1 MASQSAVEETRRC
14 LDNIEQLDS
23 LVNAYIVVIA
33 ESALK
38 EAEAIDQAREKGIS
52 SGVLNGL
59 PISVKDCIDVA
70 GIPCTN
76 GSSFFADYVPEE
88 DALIVQRL
96 RNAGAVILGK
106 TNLHEFAYGSTTQ
119 NPHYGS
125 TRNPWDLDR
134 IPSGSSGGAGA
145 SVAAQMCVGAVGSD
159 TGGSVRTPAAI
170 NGVTGLRPS
179 MGSIPMTGSFT
190 RICPAIDTVGP
201 LGESVEIVA
210 RMFAAMAGY
219 DDKDLY
225 SVNKEQPEFLD
236 ILDRSIEG
244 CRIGLPRKFFL
255 ENLEEGVGSAVE
267 AGAHKLAELG
277 AEIVE
282 VELKDAEHA
291 QQSVMPMVWADAYE
305 YHRDRAEN
313 SPEGFGRDVLDRI
326 LLGREVSGRDYAAAL
341 RTREM
346 WNRTVDRILEQVDV
360 ILTPTAPITAPSI
373 EESGDMLST
382 THHLTRFTYLFSWSG
397 LPGLS
402 VPCGFTEAGMP
413 IGMLL
418 NGRPWE
424 ETLLFQIGSR
434 YQNDTDWHKRTPS
447 LLSASVE

>member
-1 MASQSAVEETRRC
+1 MANQSAVEETRRC
-14 LDNIEQLDS
+14 LNNIEQFDS
-23 LVNAYIVVIA
+23 LVKAYIALIP
-33 ESALK
+33 ESALQ
-38 EAEAIDQAREKGIS
+38 EAEAIDRAREQDIVG
-52 SGVLNGL
+52 GVLDGI
-59 PISVKDCIDVA
+59 PISIKDCIDVA

-76 GSSFFADYVPEE
+76 GSSFFANYVPEQ

-190 RICPAIDTVGP
+190 RICPVIDTVGP

-210 RMFAAMAGY
+210 RMFAVMAGY
-219 DDKDLY
+219 DDHDLY
-225 SVNKEQPEFLD
+225 SVRREQPDFLGR
-236 ILDRSIEG
+236 LDNSIKG
-244 CRIGLPRKFFL
+244 TRIGLPRKFFL

-267 AGAHKLAELG
+267 AAAQQLAALG
-277 AEIVE
+277 ADIVD
-282 VELKDAEHA
+282 VELEGAESA
-291 QQSVMPMVWADAYE
+291 QQSVMPMVWADAYQ
-305 YHRDRAEN
+305 YHRERAET
-313 SPEGFGRDVLDRI
+313 SPAQFGQDVLDRI
-326 LLGREVSGRDYAAAL
+326 LLGQDITGYEYAAAL
-341 RTREM
+341 RAREG
-346 WNRTVDRILEQVDV
+346 WNRIVDRALEQVDV
-360 ILTPTAPITAPSI
+360 ILTPTTPITAPLV
-373 EESGDMLST
+373 EESSDMLSI
-382 THHLTRFTYLFSWSG
+382 THHLTRFTYLFSWAG

-402 VPCGFTEAGMP
+402 VPCGFTSAGMP

-424 ETLLFQIGSR
+424 EALLFQIGHS
-434 YQNDTDWHKRTPS
+434 YQNDTDWHNRRPP
-447 LLSASVE
+447 LLNAAG

>member
-1 MASQSAVEETRRC
+1 MTGQSAIEETRRC
-14 LDNIEQLDS
+14 LNNIERFDS
-23 LVNAYIVVIA
+23 VVNAFISVLA
-33 ESALK
+33 ESALR
-38 EAEAIDQAREKGIS
+38 EAESIDRAREQGAV
-52 SGVLNGL
+52 SGLLAGV

-70 GIPCTN
+70 GTPCTN
-76 GSSFFADYVPEE
+76 GSTLFADYVPEI
-88 DALIVQRL
+88 DALVVQRL
-96 RNAGAVILGK
+96 RQAGAVILGK

-170 NGVTGLRPS
+170 NGVSGLRPS

-210 RMFAAMAGY
+210 RLFAVMAGY
-219 DDKDLY
+219 DDDDLY
-225 SVNKEQPEFLD
+225 SVRREQPDFLGS
-236 ILDRSIEG
+236 LDNGIKG
-244 CRIGLPRKFFL
+244 IRIGLPQKFFL
-255 ENLEEGVGSAVE
+255 EDLEEGVGSAVE
-267 AGAHKLAELG
+267 ASAQRLAALG
-277 AEIVE
+277 ADIVE
-282 VELKDAEHA
+282 IELEGAEHA

-305 YHRDRAEN
+305 YHRERVESA
-313 SPEGFGRDVLDRI
+313 PEKFGRDVLDRI
-326 LLGREVSGRDYAAAL
+326 LLGRDITGRDYAAAL
-341 RTREM
+341 RARER
-346 WNRTVDRILEQVDV
+346 WNRTVDRTLEQVDV
-360 ILTPTAPITAPSI
+360 ILTPTTPITAPLV
-373 EESGDMLST
+373 EESSDMLST
-382 THHLTRFTYLFSWSG
+382 THHLTRFTYLFSWAG

-402 VPCGFTEAGMP
+402 VPCGFTSAGMP

-424 ETLLFQIGSR
+424 ETLLFQIGHS
-434 YQNDTDWHKRTPS
+434 YQNDTDWHSRRPP
-447 LLSASVE
+447 LLNAAG

>member
-1 MASQSAVEETRRC
+1 MATQSAVEETLRC
-14 LDNIEQLDS
+14 LNKIERFDS
-23 LVNAYIVVIA
+23 LVNAYIVVVA
-33 ESALK
+33 ESARK
-38 EAEAIDQAREKGIS
+38 EAEAIDQAREQGIS
-52 SGVLNGL
+52 NGVLNGI

-70 GIPCTN
+70 GVPCTN
-76 GSSFFADYVPEE
+76 GSRFFEDYVPEQ

-96 RNAGAVILGK
+96 RKAGAVILGK

-125 TRNPWDLDR
+125 TRNPWNLDR

-179 MGSIPMTGSFT
+179 MGSIPMTGSYT

-201 LGESVEIVA
+201 LGANVEIVA
-210 RMFAAMAGY
+210 RMFVAMAGY
-219 DDKDLY
+219 DDQDLY
-225 SVNKEQPEFLD
+225 SVKKEQPE
-236 ILDRSIEG
+236 ILDSLDHGIEG

-313 SPEGFGRDVLDRI
+313 SPERFGRDVLDRI

-341 RTREM
+341 RARES
-346 WNRTVDRILEQVDV
+346 WNRTIDRTLEQVDV
-360 ILTPTAPITAPSI
+360 ILTPTTPITAPSI

-382 THHLTRFTYLFSWSG
+382 THHLTRFTYLFSWAG

-402 VPCGFTEAGMP
+402 VPCGFTKFGMP
-413 IGMLL
+413 IGLLL

-424 ETLLFQIGSR
+424 ENLLFQIGNC
-434 YQNDTDWHKRTPS
+434 YQGHTDWHERVAP
-447 LLSASVE
+447 LLSTSSE

>member
-1 MASQSAVEETRRC
+1 MTGQSAIEETRRC
-14 LDNIEQLDS
+14 LNNIERFDS
-23 LVNAYIVVIA
+23 VVNAFISVLA
-33 ESALK
+33 ESALR
-38 EAEAIDQAREKGIS
+38 EAESIDRAREQGAV
-52 SGVLNGL
+52 SGLLAGV

-70 GIPCTN
+70 GTPCTN
-76 GSSFFADYVPEE
+76 GSTLFADYVPEI
-88 DALIVQRL
+88 DALVVQRL
-96 RNAGAVILGK
+96 RQAGAVILGK

-170 NGVTGLRPS
+170 NGVSGLRPS

-210 RMFAAMAGY
+210 RMFAVMAGY
-219 DDKDLY
+219 DDDDLY
-225 SVNKEQPEFLD
+225 SVRREQPDFLGS
-236 ILDRSIEG
+236 LDNGIKG
-244 CRIGLPRKFFL
+244 IRIGLPQKFFF
-255 ENLEEGVGSAVE
+255 EDLEEGVGSAVE
-267 AGAHKLAELG
+267 ASAQRLAALG
-277 AEIVE
+277 ADIVE
-282 VELKDAEHA
+282 IELEGAEYA

-305 YHRDRAEN
+305 YHRERVESA
-313 SPEGFGRDVLDRI
+313 PEKFGRDVLDRI
-326 LLGREVSGRDYAAAL
+326 LLGRDITGRDYAAAL
-341 RTREM
+341 RARER
-346 WNRTVDRILEQVDV
+346 WNRTVDRTLEQVDV
-360 ILTPTAPITAPSI
+360 ILTPTTPITAPLV
-373 EESGDMLST
+373 EESSDMLST
-382 THHLTRFTYLFSWSG
+382 THHLTRFTYLFSWAG

-402 VPCGFTEAGMP
+402 VPCGFTSAGMP

-424 ETLLFQIGSR
+424 ETLLFQIGHS
-434 YQNDTDWHKRTPS
+434 YQNDTDWHSRRPP
-447 LLSASVE
+447 LLNAAG

>member
-1 MASQSAVEETRRC
+1 MTGQSAIEETRRC
-14 LDNIEQLDS
+14 LNNIERFDS
-23 LVNAYIVVIA
+23 VVNAFISVLA
-33 ESALK
+33 ESALR
-38 EAEAIDQAREKGIS
+38 EAESIDRAREQGAV
-52 SGVLNGL
+52 SGLLAGV

-70 GIPCTN
+70 GTPCTN
-76 GSSFFADYVPEE
+76 GSTFFADYVPEI
-88 DALIVQRL
+88 DALVVQRL
-96 RNAGAVILGK
+96 RQAGAVILGK

-170 NGVTGLRPS
+170 NGVSGLRPS

-210 RMFAAMAGY
+210 RMFAVMAGY
-219 DDKDLY
+219 DDDDLY
-225 SVNKEQPEFLD
+225 SVRREQPDFLGS
-236 ILDRSIEG
+236 LDNGIKG
-244 CRIGLPRKFFL
+244 IRIGLPQKFFL
-255 ENLEEGVGSAVE
+255 EDLEEGVGSAVE
-267 AGAHKLAELG
+267 ASAQRLAALG
-277 AEIVE
+277 ADIVE
-282 VELKDAEHA
+282 IELEGAEHA

-305 YHRDRAEN
+305 YHRERVESA
-313 SPEGFGRDVLDRI
+313 PEKFGRDVLDRI
-326 LLGREVSGRDYAAAL
+326 LLGRDIAGCDYAAAL
-341 RTREM
+341 RARER
-346 WNRTVDRILEQVDV
+346 WNRTVDRTLEQVDV
-360 ILTPTAPITAPSI
+360 ILTPTTPITAPLV
-373 EESGDMLST
+373 EESSDMLST
-382 THHLTRFTYLFSWSG
+382 THHLTRFTYLFSWAG

-402 VPCGFTEAGMP
+402 VPCGFTSAGMP

-424 ETLLFQIGSR
+424 ETLLFQIGHS
-434 YQNDTDWHKRTPS
+434 YQNDTDWHSRRPP
-447 LLSASVE
+447 LLNAAG

>member
-1 MASQSAVEETRRC
+1 MTGQSAIEETRRC
-14 LDNIEQLDS
+14 LNNIERFDS
-23 LVNAYIVVIA
+23 VVNAFISVLA
-33 ESALK
+33 ESALR
-38 EAEAIDQAREKGIS
+38 EAESIDRAREQGAV
-52 SGVLNGL
+52 SGLLAGV

-70 GIPCTN
+70 GTPCTN
-76 GSSFFADYVPEE
+76 GSTFFADYVPEI
-88 DALIVQRL
+88 DALVVQRL
-96 RNAGAVILGK
+96 RQAGAVILGK

-170 NGVTGLRPS
+170 NGVSGLRPS

-210 RMFAAMAGY
+210 RLFAVMAGY
-219 DDKDLY
+219 DDDDLY
-225 SVNKEQPEFLD
+225 SVRREQPDFLGS
-236 ILDRSIEG
+236 LDNGIKG
-244 CRIGLPRKFFL
+244 IRIGLPQKFFL
-255 ENLEEGVGSAVE
+255 EDLEEGVGSAVE
-267 AGAHKLAELG
+267 ASAQRLAALG
-277 AEIVE
+277 ADIVE
-282 VELKDAEHA
+282 IELEGAEYA

-305 YHRDRAEN
+305 YHRERVESASEK
-313 SPEGFGRDVLDRI
+313 FGRDVLDRI
-326 LLGREVSGRDYAAAL
+326 LLGRDITGRDYAAAL
-341 RTREM
+341 RARER
-346 WNRTVDRILEQVDV
+346 WNRTVDRTLEQVDV
-360 ILTPTAPITAPSI
+360 ILTPTTPITAPLV
-373 EESGDMLST
+373 EESSDMLST
-382 THHLTRFTYLFSWSG
+382 THHLTRFTYLFSWAG

-402 VPCGFTEAGMP
+402 VPCGFTSAGMP

-424 ETLLFQIGSR
+424 ETLLFQIGHS
-434 YQNDTDWHKRTPS
+434 YQNDTDWHSRRSP
-447 LLSASVE
+447 LLNAAG

>member
-1 MASQSAVEETRRC
+1 MTGQSAIEETRRC
-14 LDNIEQLDS
+14 LNNIERFDS
-23 LVNAYIVVIA
+23 VVNAFISVLA
-33 ESALK
+33 ESALR
-38 EAEAIDQAREKGIS
+38 EAESIDRAREQGAV
-52 SGVLNGL
+52 SGLLAGV

-70 GIPCTN
+70 GTPCTN
-76 GSSFFADYVPEE
+76 GSTFFADYVPEI
-88 DALIVQRL
+88 DALVVQRL
-96 RNAGAVILGK
+96 RQAGAVILGK

-170 NGVTGLRPS
+170 NGVSGLRPS

-210 RMFAAMAGY
+210 RLFAVMAGY
-219 DDKDLY
+219 DDDDLY
-225 SVNKEQPEFLD
+225 SVRREQPDFLGS
-236 ILDRSIEG
+236 LDNGIKG
-244 CRIGLPRKFFL
+244 IRIGLPQKFFL
-255 ENLEEGVGSAVE
+255 EDLEEGVGSAVE
-267 AGAHKLAELG
+267 ASAQRLAALG
-277 AEIVE
+277 ADIVE
-282 VELKDAEHA
+282 IELEGAEYA

-305 YHRDRAEN
+305 YHRERVESA
-313 SPEGFGRDVLDRI
+313 PEKFGRDVLDRI
-326 LLGREVSGRDYAAAL
+326 LLGRDIAGCDYAAAL
-341 RTREM
+341 RARER
-346 WNRTVDRILEQVDV
+346 WNRTVDRTLEQVDV
-360 ILTPTAPITAPSI
+360 ILTPTTPITAPLV
-373 EESGDMLST
+373 EESSDMLST
-382 THHLTRFTYLFSWSG
+382 THHLTRFTYLFSWAG

-402 VPCGFTEAGMP
+402 VPCGFTSAGMP

-424 ETLLFQIGSR
+424 ETLLFQIGHS
-434 YQNDTDWHKRTPS
+434 YQNDTDWHSRRPP
-447 LLSASVE
+447 LLNAAG

>member
-1 MASQSAVEETRRC
+1 MTGQSAIEETRRC
-14 LDNIEQLDS
+14 LNNIERFDS
-23 LVNAYIVVIA
+23 VVNAFISVLA
-33 ESALK
+33 ESALR
-38 EAEAIDQAREKGIS
+38 EAESIDRAREQGAV
-52 SGVLNGL
+52 SGLLAGV

-70 GIPCTN
+70 GTPCTN
-76 GSSFFADYVPEE
+76 GSTFFADYVPEN
-88 DALIVQRL
+88 DALVVQRL
-96 RNAGAVILGK
+96 RQAGAVILGK

-170 NGVTGLRPS
+170 NGVSGLRPS

-210 RMFAAMAGY
+210 RMFAVMAGY
-219 DDKDLY
+219 DDDDLY
-225 SVNKEQPEFLD
+225 SVRREQPDFLGS
-236 ILDRSIEG
+236 LDNGIKG
-244 CRIGLPRKFFL
+244 IRIGLPQKFFL
-255 ENLEEGVGSAVE
+255 EDLEEGVGSAVE
-267 AGAHKLAELG
+267 ASAQRLAALG
-277 AEIVE
+277 ADIVE
-282 VELKDAEHA
+282 IELEGAEHA

-305 YHRDRAEN
+305 YHRERVESA
-313 SPEGFGRDVLDRI
+313 PEKFGRDVLDRI
-326 LLGREVSGRDYAAAL
+326 LLGRDIAGCDYAAAL
-341 RTREM
+341 RARER
-346 WNRTVDRILEQVDV
+346 WNRTVDRTLEQVDV
-360 ILTPTAPITAPSI
+360 ILTPTTPITAPLV
-373 EESGDMLST
+373 EESSDMLST
-382 THHLTRFTYLFSWSG
+382 THHLTRFTYLFSWAG

-402 VPCGFTEAGMP
+402 VPCGFTSAGMP

-424 ETLLFQIGSR
+424 ETLLFQIGHS
-434 YQNDTDWHKRTPS
+434 YQNDTDWHSRRPP
-447 LLSASVE
+447 LLNAAG

>member
-1 MASQSAVEETRRC
+1 MTGQSAIEETRRC
-14 LDNIEQLDS
+14 LNNIERFDS
-23 LVNAYIVVIA
+23 VVNAFISVLA
-33 ESALK
+33 ESALR
-38 EAEAIDQAREKGIS
+38 EAESIDRAREQGAVGGLLA
-52 SGVLNGL
+52 GV

-70 GIPCTN
+70 GTPCTN
-76 GSSFFADYVPEE
+76 GSTLFADYVPEI
-88 DALIVQRL
+88 DALVVQRL
-96 RNAGAVILGK
+96 RQAGAVILGK

-170 NGVTGLRPS
+170 NGVSGLRPS

-210 RMFAAMAGY
+210 RMFAVMAGY
-219 DDKDLY
+219 DDDDLY
-225 SVNKEQPEFLD
+225 SVRREQPDFLGS
-236 ILDRSIEG
+236 LDNGIKG
-244 CRIGLPRKFFL
+244 IRIGLPQKFFL
-255 ENLEEGVGSAVE
+255 EDLEEGVGSAVE
-267 AGAHKLAELG
+267 ASAQRLAALG
-277 AEIVE
+277 ADIVE
-282 VELKDAEHA
+282 IELEGAEYA

-305 YHRDRAEN
+305 YHRERVESA
-313 SPEGFGRDVLDRI
+313 PEKFGRDVLDRI
-326 LLGREVSGRDYAAAL
+326 LLGRDITGCDYAAAL
-341 RTREM
+341 RARER
-346 WNRTVDRILEQVDV
+346 WNRTVDRTLEQVDV
-360 ILTPTAPITAPSI
+360 ILTPTTPITAPLV
-373 EESGDMLST
+373 EESSDMLST
-382 THHLTRFTYLFSWSG
+382 THHLTRFTYLFSWAG

-402 VPCGFTEAGMP
+402 VPCGFTSAGMP

-424 ETLLFQIGSR
+424 ETLLFQIGHS
-434 YQNDTDWHKRTPS
+434 YQNDTDWHSRRPP
-447 LLSASVE
+447 LLNAAG

>member
-1 MASQSAVEETRRC
+1 MTGQSAIEETRRC
-14 LDNIEQLDS
+14 LNNIERFDS
-23 LVNAYIVVIA
+23 VVNAFISVLA
-33 ESALK
+33 ESALR
-38 EAEAIDQAREKGIS
+38 EAESIDRAREQGAVGGLLA
-52 SGVLNGL
+52 GV

-70 GIPCTN
+70 GTPCTN
-76 GSSFFADYVPEE
+76 GSTLFADYVPEI
-88 DALIVQRL
+88 DALVVQRL
-96 RNAGAVILGK
+96 RQAGAVILGK

-170 NGVTGLRPS
+170 NGVSGLRPS

-210 RMFAAMAGY
+210 RMFAVMAGY
-219 DDKDLY
+219 DDDDLY
-225 SVNKEQPEFLD
+225 SVRREQPDFLGS
-236 ILDRSIEG
+236 LDNGIKG
-244 CRIGLPRKFFL
+244 IRIGLPQKFFL
-255 ENLEEGVGSAVE
+255 EDLEEGVGSAVE
-267 AGAHKLAELG
+267 ASAQRLAALG
-277 AEIVE
+277 ADIVE
-282 VELKDAEHA
+282 IELEGAEYA

-305 YHRDRAEN
+305 YHRERVESA
-313 SPEGFGRDVLDRI
+313 PEKFGRDVLDRI
-326 LLGREVSGRDYAAAL
+326 LLGRDIAGCDYAAAL
-341 RTREM
+341 RARER
-346 WNRTVDRILEQVDV
+346 WNRTVDRTLEQVDV
-360 ILTPTAPITAPSI
+360 ILTPTTPITAPLV
-373 EESGDMLST
+373 EESSDMLST
-382 THHLTRFTYLFSWSG
+382 THHLTRFTYLFSWAG

-402 VPCGFTEAGMP
+402 VPCGFTSAGMP

-424 ETLLFQIGSR
+424 ETLLFQIGHS
-434 YQNDTDWHKRTPS
+434 YQNDTDWHSRRPP
-447 LLSASVE
+447 LLNAAG

>member
-1 MASQSAVEETRRC
+1 MANQSAVEETRRC
-14 LDNIEQLDS
+14 LNNIEQFDS
-23 LVNAYIVVIA
+23 LVKAYIALIP
-33 ESALK
+33 ESALQ
-38 EAEAIDQAREKGIS
+38 EAEAIDRAREQDIVG
-52 SGVLNGL
+52 GVLDGI
-59 PISVKDCIDVA
+59 PISIKDCIDVA

-76 GSSFFADYVPEE
+76 GSSFFANYVPEQ

-210 RMFAAMAGY
+210 RMFAVMAGY
-219 DDKDLY
+219 DDHDLY
-225 SVNKEQPEFLD
+225 SVRREQPDFLGR
-236 ILDRSIEG
+236 LDNSIKG
-244 CRIGLPRKFFL
+244 TRIGLPRKFFL
-255 ENLEEGVGSAVE
+255 EDLEEGVGSAVE
-267 AGAHKLAELG
+267 AAAQQLAALG
-277 AEIVE
+277 ADIVD
-282 VELKDAEHA
+282 VELEGAESA
-291 QQSVMPMVWADAYE
+291 QQSVMPMVWADAYQ
-305 YHRDRAEN
+305 YHRERAET
-313 SPEGFGRDVLDRI
+313 SPAQFGQDVLDRI
-326 LLGREVSGRDYAAAL
+326 LLGQDITGYEYAAAL
-341 RTREM
+341 RAREG
-346 WNRTVDRILEQVDV
+346 WNRIVDRALEQVDV
-360 ILTPTAPITAPSI
+360 ILTPTTPITAPLV
-373 EESGDMLST
+373 EESSDMLSI
-382 THHLTRFTYLFSWSG
+382 THHLTRFTYLFSWAG

-402 VPCGFTEAGMP
+402 VPCGFTSAGMP

-424 ETLLFQIGSR
+424 EALLFQIGHS
-434 YQNDTDWHKRTPS
+434 YQNDTDWHNRRPP
-447 LLSASVE
+447 LLNAAG

>member
-1 MASQSAVEETRRC
+1 MTGQSAIEETRRC
-14 LDNIEQLDS
+14 LNNIERFDS
-23 LVNAYIVVIA
+23 VVNAFISVLA
-33 ESALK
+33 ESALR
-38 EAEAIDQAREKGIS
+38 EAESIDRAREQGAV
-52 SGVLNGL
+52 SGLLAGV

-70 GIPCTN
+70 GTPCTN
-76 GSSFFADYVPEE
+76 GSTFFADYVPEI
-88 DALIVQRL
+88 DALVVQRL
-96 RNAGAVILGK
+96 RQAGAVILGK

-170 NGVTGLRPS
+170 NGVSGLRPS

-210 RMFAAMAGY
+210 RMFAVMAGY
-219 DDKDLY
+219 DDDDLY
-225 SVNKEQPEFLD
+225 SVRREQPDFLGS
-236 ILDRSIEG
+236 LDNGIKG
-244 CRIGLPRKFFL
+244 IRIGLPQKFFL
-255 ENLEEGVGSAVE
+255 EDLEEGVGSAVE
-267 AGAHKLAELG
+267 ASAQRLAALG
-277 AEIVE
+277 ADIVE
-282 VELKDAEHA
+282 IELEGAEYA

-305 YHRDRAEN
+305 YHRERVESA
-313 SPEGFGRDVLDRI
+313 PEKFGRDVLDRI
-326 LLGREVSGRDYAAAL
+326 LLGRDITGCDYAAAL
-341 RTREM
+341 RSRER
-346 WNRTVDRILEQVDV
+346 WNRTVDRTLEQVDV
-360 ILTPTAPITAPSI
+360 ILTPTTPITAPLV
-373 EESGDMLST
+373 EESSDMLST
-382 THHLTRFTYLFSWSG
+382 THHLTRFTYLFSWAG

-402 VPCGFTEAGMP
+402 VPCGFTSAGMP

-424 ETLLFQIGSR
+424 ETLLFQIGHS
-434 YQNDTDWHKRTPS
+434 YQNDTDWHSRRPP
-447 LLSASVE
+447 LLNAAG

>member
-1 MASQSAVEETRRC
+1 MTGQSAIEETRRC
-14 LDNIEQLDS
+14 LNNIERFDS
-23 LVNAYIVVIA
+23 VVNAFISVLA
-33 ESALK
+33 ESALR
-38 EAEAIDQAREKGIS
+38 EAESIDRAREQGAV
-52 SGVLNGL
+52 SGLLAGV

-70 GIPCTN
+70 GTPCTN
-76 GSSFFADYVPEE
+76 GSTFFADYVPEI
-88 DALIVQRL
+88 DALVVQRL
-96 RNAGAVILGK
+96 RQAGAVILGK

-170 NGVTGLRPS
+170 NGVSGLRPS

-210 RMFAAMAGY
+210 RLFAVMAGY
-219 DDKDLY
+219 DDDDLY
-225 SVNKEQPEFLD
+225 SVRREQPDFLGS
-236 ILDRSIEG
+236 LDNGIKG
-244 CRIGLPRKFFL
+244 IRIGLPQKFFL
-255 ENLEEGVGSAVE
+255 EDLEEGVGSAVE
-267 AGAHKLAELG
+267 ASAPRLAALG
-277 AEIVE
+277 ADIVE
-282 VELKDAEHA
+282 IELEGAEYA

-305 YHRDRAEN
+305 YHRERVESA
-313 SPEGFGRDVLDRI
+313 PEKFGRDVLDRI
-326 LLGREVSGRDYAAAL
+326 LLGRDIAGCDYAAAL
-341 RTREM
+341 RARER
-346 WNRTVDRILEQVDV
+346 WNRTVDRTLEQVDV
-360 ILTPTAPITAPSI
+360 ILTPTTPITAPLV
-373 EESGDMLST
+373 EESSDMLST
-382 THHLTRFTYLFSWSG
+382 THHLTRFTYLFSWAG

-402 VPCGFTEAGMP
+402 VPCGFTSAGMP

-424 ETLLFQIGSR
+424 ETLLFQIGHS
-434 YQNDTDWHKRTPS
+434 YQNDTDWHSRRPP
-447 LLSASVE
+447 LLNAAG

>member
-1 MASQSAVEETRRC
+1 MTGQSAIEETRRC
-14 LDNIEQLDS
+14 LNNIERFDS
-23 LVNAYIVVIA
+23 VVNAFISVLA
-33 ESALK
+33 ESALR
-38 EAEAIDQAREKGIS
+38 EAESIDRAREQGAV
-52 SGVLNGL
+52 SGLLAGV

-70 GIPCTN
+70 GTPCTN
-76 GSSFFADYVPEE
+76 GSTLFADYVPEI
-88 DALIVQRL
+88 DALVVQRL
-96 RNAGAVILGK
+96 RQAGAVILGK

-170 NGVTGLRPS
+170 NGVSGLRPS

-210 RMFAAMAGY
+210 RMFAVMAGY
-219 DDKDLY
+219 DDDDLY
-225 SVNKEQPEFLD
+225 SVRREQPDFLGS
-236 ILDRSIEG
+236 LDNGIKG
-244 CRIGLPRKFFL
+244 IRIGLPQKFFF
-255 ENLEEGVGSAVE
+255 EDLEEGVGSAVE
-267 AGAHKLAELG
+267 ASAQRLAALG
-277 AEIVE
+277 ADIVE
-282 VELKDAEHA
+282 IELEGAEYA

-305 YHRDRAEN
+305 YHRERVESA
-313 SPEGFGRDVLDRI
+313 PEKFGRDVLDRI
-326 LLGREVSGRDYAAAL
+326 LLGRDIAGCDYAAAL
-341 RTREM
+341 RARER
-346 WNRTVDRILEQVDV
+346 WNRTVDRTLEQVDV
-360 ILTPTAPITAPSI
+360 ILTPTTPITAPLV
-373 EESGDMLST
+373 EESSDMLST
-382 THHLTRFTYLFSWSG
+382 THHLTRFTYLFSWAG

-402 VPCGFTEAGMP
+402 VPCGFTSAGMP

-424 ETLLFQIGSR
+424 ETLLFQIGHS
-434 YQNDTDWHKRTPS
+434 YQNDTDWHSRRPP
-447 LLSASVE
+447 LLNAAG

>member
-1 MASQSAVEETRRC
+1 MTGQSAIEETRRC
-14 LDNIEQLDS
+14 LNNIERFDS
-23 LVNAYIVVIA
+23 VVNAFISVLA
-33 ESALK
+33 ESALR
-38 EAEAIDQAREKGIS
+38 EAESIDRAREQGAVGGLLA
-52 SGVLNGL
+52 GV

-70 GIPCTN
+70 GTPCTN
-76 GSSFFADYVPEE
+76 GSTFFADYVPEI
-88 DALIVQRL
+88 DALVVQRL
-96 RNAGAVILGK
+96 RQAGAVILGK

-170 NGVTGLRPS
+170 NGVSGLRPS

-210 RMFAAMAGY
+210 RMFAVMAGY
-219 DDKDLY
+219 DDDDLY
-225 SVNKEQPEFLD
+225 SVRREQPDFLGS
-236 ILDRSIEG
+236 LDNGIKG
-244 CRIGLPRKFFL
+244 IRIGLPQKFFL
-255 ENLEEGVGSAVE
+255 EDLEEGVGSAVE
-267 AGAHKLAELG
+267 ASAQRLAALG
-277 AEIVE
+277 ADIVE
-282 VELKDAEHA
+282 IELEGAEYA

-305 YHRDRAEN
+305 YHRERVESA
-313 SPEGFGRDVLDRI
+313 PEKFGRDVLDRI
-326 LLGREVSGRDYAAAL
+326 LLGRDITGRDYAAAL
-341 RTREM
+341 RARER
-346 WNRTVDRILEQVDV
+346 WNRTVDRTLEQVDV
-360 ILTPTAPITAPSI
+360 ILTPTTPITAPLV
-373 EESGDMLST
+373 EESSDMLST
-382 THHLTRFTYLFSWSG
+382 THHLTRFTYLFSWAG

-402 VPCGFTEAGMP
+402 VPCGFTSAGMP

-424 ETLLFQIGSR
+424 ETLLFQIGHS
-434 YQNDTDWHKRTPS
+434 YQNDTDWHSRRPP
-447 LLSASVE
+447 LLNAAG

>member
-1 MASQSAVEETRRC
+1 MTGQSAIEETRRC
-14 LDNIEQLDS
+14 LNNIERFDS
-23 LVNAYIVVIA
+23 VVNAFISVLA
-33 ESALK
+33 ESALR
-38 EAEAIDQAREKGIS
+38 EAESIDRAREQGAV
-52 SGVLNGL
+52 SGLLAGV

-70 GIPCTN
+70 GTPCTN
-76 GSSFFADYVPEE
+76 GSTFFADYVPEI
-88 DALIVQRL
+88 DALVVQRL
-96 RNAGAVILGK
+96 RQAGAVILGK

-170 NGVTGLRPS
+170 NGVSGLRPS

-210 RMFAAMAGY
+210 RMFAVMAGY
-219 DDKDLY
+219 DDDDLY
-225 SVNKEQPEFLD
+225 SVRREQPDFLGS
-236 ILDRSIEG
+236 LDNGIKG
-244 CRIGLPRKFFL
+244 IRIGLPQKFFF
-255 ENLEEGVGSAVE
+255 EDLEEGVGSAVE
-267 AGAHKLAELG
+267 ASAQRLAALG
-277 AEIVE
+277 ADIVE
-282 VELKDAEHA
+282 IELEGAEYA

-305 YHRDRAEN
+305 YHRERVESA
-313 SPEGFGRDVLDRI
+313 PEKFGRDVLDRI
-326 LLGREVSGRDYAAAL
+326 LLGRDIAGCDYAAAL
-341 RTREM
+341 RARER
-346 WNRTVDRILEQVDV
+346 WNRTVDRTLEQVDV
-360 ILTPTAPITAPSI
+360 ILTPTTPITAPLV
-373 EESGDMLST
+373 EESSDMLST
-382 THHLTRFTYLFSWSG
+382 THHLTRFTYLFSWAG

-402 VPCGFTEAGMP
+402 VPCGFTSAGMP

-424 ETLLFQIGSR
+424 ETLLFQIGHS
-434 YQNDTDWHKRTPS
+434 YQNDTDWHSRRPP
-447 LLSASVE
+447 LLNAAG

>member
-1 MASQSAVEETRRC
+1 MTGQSAIEETRRC
-14 LDNIEQLDS
+14 LNNIERFDS
-23 LVNAYIVVIA
+23 VVNAFISVLA
-33 ESALK
+33 ESALR
-38 EAEAIDQAREKGIS
+38 EAESIDRAREQGAV
-52 SGVLNGL
+52 SGLLAGV

-70 GIPCTN
+70 GTPCTN
-76 GSSFFADYVPEE
+76 GSTFFADYVPEI
-88 DALIVQRL
+88 DALVVQRL
-96 RNAGAVILGK
+96 RQAGAVILGK

-170 NGVTGLRPS
+170 NGVSGLRPS

-210 RMFAAMAGY
+210 RLFAVMAGY
-219 DDKDLY
+219 DDDDLY
-225 SVNKEQPEFLD
+225 SVRREQPDFLGS
-236 ILDRSIEG
+236 LDNGIKG
-244 CRIGLPRKFFL
+244 IRIGLPQKFFL
-255 ENLEEGVGSAVE
+255 EDLEEGVGSAVE
-267 AGAHKLAELG
+267 ASAQRLAALG
-277 AEIVE
+277 ADIVE
-282 VELKDAEHA
+282 IELEGAEHA

-305 YHRDRAEN
+305 YHRERVESA
-313 SPEGFGRDVLDRI
+313 PEKFGRDVLDRI
-326 LLGREVSGRDYAAAL
+326 LLGRDIAGCDYAAAL
-341 RTREM
+341 RARER
-346 WNRTVDRILEQVDV
+346 WNRTVDRTLEQVDV
-360 ILTPTAPITAPSI
+360 ILTPTTPITAPLV
-373 EESGDMLST
+373 EESSDMLST
-382 THHLTRFTYLFSWSG
+382 THHLTRFTYLFSWAG

-402 VPCGFTEAGMP
+402 VPCGFTSAGMP

-424 ETLLFQIGSR
+424 ETLLFQIGHS
-434 YQNDTDWHKRTPS
+434 YQNDTDWHSRRPP
-447 LLSASVE
+447 LLNAAG

>member
-1 MASQSAVEETRRC
+1 MTGQSAIEETRRC
-14 LDNIEQLDS
+14 LNNIERFDS
-23 LVNAYIVVIA
+23 VVNAFISVLA
-33 ESALK
+33 ESALR
-38 EAEAIDQAREKGIS
+38 EAESIDRAREQGAV
-52 SGVLNGL
+52 SGLQAGV

-70 GIPCTN
+70 GTPCTN
-76 GSSFFADYVPEE
+76 GSTFFADYVPEI
-88 DALIVQRL
+88 DALVVQRL
-96 RNAGAVILGK
+96 RQAGAVILGK

-170 NGVTGLRPS
+170 NGVSGLRPS

-210 RMFAAMAGY
+210 RMFAVMAGY
-219 DDKDLY
+219 DDDDLY
-225 SVNKEQPEFLD
+225 SVRREQPDFLGS
-236 ILDRSIEG
+236 LDNGIKG
-244 CRIGLPRKFFL
+244 IRIGLPQKFFL
-255 ENLEEGVGSAVE
+255 EDLEEGVGSAVE
-267 AGAHKLAELG
+267 ASAQRLAALG
-277 AEIVE
+277 ADIVE
-282 VELKDAEHA
+282 IELEGAEYA

-305 YHRDRAEN
+305 YHRERVESA
-313 SPEGFGRDVLDRI
+313 PEKFGRDVLDRI
-326 LLGREVSGRDYAAAL
+326 LLGRDIAGCDYAAAL
-341 RTREM
+341 RARER
-346 WNRTVDRILEQVDV
+346 WNRTVDRTLEQVDV
-360 ILTPTAPITAPSI
+360 ILTPTTPITAPLV
-373 EESGDMLST
+373 EESSDMLST
-382 THHLTRFTYLFSWSG
+382 THHLTRFTYLFSWAG

-402 VPCGFTEAGMP
+402 VPCGFTSAGMP

-424 ETLLFQIGSR
+424 ETLLFQIGHS
-434 YQNDTDWHKRTPS
+434 YQNDTDWHSRRPP
-447 LLSASVE
+447 LLNAAG

>member
-1 MASQSAVEETRRC
+1 MTGQSAIEETRRC
-14 LDNIEQLDS
+14 LNNIERFDS
-23 LVNAYIVVIA
+23 VVNAFISVLA
-33 ESALK
+33 ESALR
-38 EAEAIDQAREKGIS
+38 EAESIDRAREQGAV
-52 SGVLNGL
+52 SGLLAGV

-70 GIPCTN
+70 GTPCTN
-76 GSSFFADYVPEE
+76 GSTFFADYVPEI
-88 DALIVQRL
+88 DALVVQRL
-96 RNAGAVILGK
+96 RQAGAVILGK

-170 NGVTGLRPS
+170 NGVSGLRPS

-210 RMFAAMAGY
+210 RMFAVMAGY
-219 DDKDLY
+219 DDDDLY
-225 SVNKEQPEFLD
+225 SVRREQPDFLGS
-236 ILDRSIEG
+236 LDNGIKG
-244 CRIGLPRKFFL
+244 IRIGLPQKFFF
-255 ENLEEGVGSAVE
+255 EDLEEGVGSAVE
-267 AGAHKLAELG
+267 ASAQRLAALG
-277 AEIVE
+277 ADIVE
-282 VELKDAEHA
+282 IELEGAEYA

-305 YHRDRAEN
+305 YHRERVESA
-313 SPEGFGRDVLDRI
+313 PEKFGRDVLDRI
-326 LLGREVSGRDYAAAL
+326 LLGRDITGRDYAAAL
-341 RTREM
+341 RARER
-346 WNRTVDRILEQVDV
+346 WNRTVDRTLEQVDV
-360 ILTPTAPITAPSI
+360 ILTPTTPITAPLV
-373 EESGDMLST
+373 EESSDMLST
-382 THHLTRFTYLFSWSG
+382 THHLTRFTYLFSWAG

-402 VPCGFTEAGMP
+402 VPCGFTSAGMP

-424 ETLLFQIGSR
+424 ETLLFQIGHS
-434 YQNDTDWHKRTPS
+434 YQNDTDWHSRRPP
-447 LLSASVE
+447 LLNAAG

>member
-1 MASQSAVEETRRC
+1 MTGQSAIEETRRC
-14 LDNIEQLDS
+14 LNNIERFDS
-23 LVNAYIVVIA
+23 VVNAFISVLA
-33 ESALK
+33 ESALR
-38 EAEAIDQAREKGIS
+38 EAESIDRAREQGAV
-52 SGVLNGL
+52 SGLLAGV

-70 GIPCTN
+70 GTPCTN
-76 GSSFFADYVPEE
+76 GSTFFADYVPEN
-88 DALIVQRL
+88 DALVVQRL
-96 RNAGAVILGK
+96 RQAGAVILGK

-170 NGVTGLRPS
+170 NGVSGLRPS

-210 RMFAAMAGY
+210 RMFAVMAGY
-219 DDKDLY
+219 DDDDLY
-225 SVNKEQPEFLD
+225 SVRREQPDFLGS
-236 ILDRSIEG
+236 LDNGIKG
-244 CRIGLPRKFFL
+244 IRIGLPQKFFL
-255 ENLEEGVGSAVE
+255 EDLEEGVGSAVE
-267 AGAHKLAELG
+267 ASAQRLAALG
-277 AEIVE
+277 ADIVE
-282 VELKDAEHA
+282 IELEGAEHA

-305 YHRDRAEN
+305 YHRERVESA
-313 SPEGFGRDVLDRI
+313 PEKFGRDVLDRI
-326 LLGREVSGRDYAAAL
+326 LLGRDIAGCVYAAAL
-341 RTREM
+341 RARER
-346 WNRTVDRILEQVDV
+346 WNRTVDRTLEQVDV
-360 ILTPTAPITAPSI
+360 ILTPTTPITAPLV
-373 EESGDMLST
+373 EESSDMLST
-382 THHLTRFTYLFSWSG
+382 THHLTRFTYLFSWAG

-402 VPCGFTEAGMP
+402 VPCGFTSAGMP

-424 ETLLFQIGSR
+424 ETLLFQIGHS
-434 YQNDTDWHKRTPS
+434 YQNDTDWHSRRPP
-447 LLSASVE
+447 LLNAAG

>member
-1 MASQSAVEETRRC
+1 MATQSAVEETLRC
-14 LDNIEQLDS
+14 LNNIERFDS
-23 LVNAYIVVIA
+23 LVNAYIVVVA
-33 ESALK
+33 ESARK
-38 EAEAIDQAREKGIS
+38 EAEAIDQAREQGIS
-52 SGVLNGL
+52 KGVLNGI

-70 GIPCTN
+70 GVPCTN
-76 GSSFFADYVPEE
+76 GSRFFEDYVPEQ

-96 RNAGAVILGK
+96 RKAGAVILGK

-125 TRNPWDLDR
+125 TRNPWNLDR

-179 MGSIPMTGSFT
+179 MGSIPMTGSYT

-201 LGESVEIVA
+201 LGANVEIVA
-210 RMFAAMAGY
+210 RMFVAMAGY
-219 DDKDLY
+219 DDQDLY
-225 SVNKEQPEFLD
+225 SVKKEQPE
-236 ILDRSIEG
+236 ILDSLDHGIEG

-282 VELKDAEHA
+282 VELKDAQQA
-291 QQSVMPMVWADAYE
+291 QQSVMPIVWADAYE
-305 YHRDRAEN
+305 YHQDRAEN
-313 SPEGFGRDVLDRI
+313 SPECFGRDVLDRI
-326 LLGREVSGRDYAAAL
+326 LLGREISGRDYAAAL
-341 RTREM
+341 RARES
-346 WNRTVDRILEQVDV
+346 WNRTIDRTLEQVDV
-360 ILTPTAPITAPSI
+360 ILTPTTPITAPSI

-402 VPCGFTEAGMP
+402 VPCGFTKFGMP
-413 IGMLL
+413 IGLLL

-424 ETLLFQIGSR
+424 EKLLFQIGNC
-434 YQNDTDWHKRTPS
+434 YQGHTDWHERVAP
-447 LLSASVE
+447 LLSTSSE